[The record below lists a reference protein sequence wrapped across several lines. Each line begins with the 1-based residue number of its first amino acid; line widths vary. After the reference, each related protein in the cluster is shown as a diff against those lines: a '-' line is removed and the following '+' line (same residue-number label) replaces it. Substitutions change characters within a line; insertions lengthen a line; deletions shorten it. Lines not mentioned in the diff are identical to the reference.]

1 MAMRS
6 ICPSVVLEDPREDY
20 KNSYRAEQFRV
31 GKQAIYVAA
40 FPGTKYLP
48 FSAIRQAWTQDSSIT
63 VTGTCG
69 KSLPVVVL
77 RVRYEE
83 TSTSPSSLKS
93 SPRRTGCW
101 RASPPETPTRSS
113 DRSRWG
119 RPAGPC
125 WASRD
130 KSDV

>member
-6 ICPSVVLEDPREDY
+6 ICPGVVLEDPKEDY
-20 KNSYRAEQFRV
+20 KNGYRAEQFRV
-31 GKQAIYVAA
+31 GKQAIYMAA

-77 RVRYEE
+77 RVRYEGNFYQSFQFE
-83 TSTSPSSLKS
+83 KQSTADRVLESIAAGNPDAVIG
-93 SPRRTGCW
+93 PEPVGEARRAML
-101 RASPPETPTRSS
+101 RQQA
-113 DRSRWG
+113 
-119 RPAGPC
+119 AQ
-125 WASRD
+125 
-130 KSDV
+130 